1 MASARTTAS
10 TAPAYTD
17 EFSDSSSSS
26 EFSRKMS
33 TNKLPYPYPGDNGQE
48 MTEERMMVLLQEQF
62 ERKKQLTLTTMN
74 RAFVK
79 SINAYAL
86 VLVLLA
92 TVTYAGFLQPPG
104 AVDADGFMRTYESRS
119 LTWFVYFN
127 SLSFYFSMADLLL
140 CLSGNFAPLADL
152 HTETFLHPSAAPK
165 EKPRKGNSLQFLNDF
180 VERITTLAPEA
191 PCPSLET
198 LAKNKIPDSVYLE
211 QAITHRL
218 AHFVAY
224 TLTKAATI
232 NLLFVIS
239 LTCCVAAFAAAGSG
253 VMRADSQL
261 SVIVSSAIGCFIY
274 LCFMI
279 WLLADSMK
287 FFWRAGFSLGAV
299 ASSLA
304 DTLAENAGHLE
315 VQLQYCG
322 GNVDPTT
329 ADKAPE
335 TGVPIL
341 DSRTTFARRVGTR
354 DRTPPLNN
362 V

>member
-26 EFSRKMS
+26 EFSRRMS
-33 TNKLPYPYPGDNGQE
+33 ANNLPYTGDNGQE

-62 ERKKQLTLTTMN
+62 ERKKQLTLTTMH

-152 HTETFLHPSAAPK
+152 HTETFLHPSGAPK
-165 EKPRKGNSLQFLNDF
+165 GKTRKGNSLRILNDLM
-180 VERITTLAPEA
+180 ERITTLAPDA
-191 PCPSLET
+191 PCPSLEA

-218 AHFVAY
+218 AHFVSY

-261 SVIVSSAIGCFIY
+261 SVIVSSGIGCFIY

-279 WLLADSMK
+279 WLLADSVK

-315 VQLQYCG
+315 VQLQYG
-322 GNVDPTT
+322 GGDVDPTT
-329 ADKAPE
+329 ADKPPE